1 MIKHIISP
9 IYKILELKE
18 DVSGSKMGLKSKLD
32 ENILVL
38 NEDIAFCINLYKT
51 PQYFSEILHQFALKY
66 EATESEIKP
75 IVLQF
80 FELLNEKGIL
90 VSESDA
96 TRLSQLKHEPP
107 SRVGETILGFYLE
120 KRLTFVMPIDIY
132 RAKNEAGEAFLVK
145 ILVLPLNPSN
155 DDKRFWKRCFKNE
168 FEILKRLS
176 ADSDFNGI
184 CRFISFD
191 SKKEVGVTSFFD
203 NSESLLKRIE
213 DNPIKLKIDEK
224 IKIFKQL
231 TSVLAFI
238 HSKNILHGDLH
249 TSNILINDRGEVCLI
264 DFDLAIQLDKK
275 KNEDLAWGGALEFI
289 PPENINQN
297 AFEKVKTYPTLLSEL
312 FQLGV
317 VGYFIFYEKLPFDGR
332 TWAELAQAISQE
344 NPNFESD
351 TVPLSIQ
358 TFLKQ
363 ILSKNLSGRHVDL
376 GLIQF

>member
-1 MIKHIISP
+1 MIKHVISP
-9 IYKILELKE
+9 IYEILILSE
-18 DVSGSKMGLKSKLD
+18 DVLDSKFGLKSKLD
-32 ENILVL
+32 ENILLL

-66 EATESEIKP
+66 QATESEIEP

-80 FELLNEKGIL
+80 FKLLNKKGIL
-90 VSESDA
+90 VTENEA
-96 TRLSQLKHEPP
+96 IRISQLKHEPP
-107 SRVGETILGFYLE
+107 SRVGETIFGFYLE
-120 KRLTFVMPIDIY
+120 KRLTFAMPIDIY
-132 RAKNEAGEAFLVK
+132 RANNEAGEVFLVK
-145 ILVLPLNPSN
+145 ILAMPLNPSK

-191 SKKEVGVTSFFD
+191 SKNMVGVTTFFE
-203 NSESLLKRIE
+203 NSESLLTRIE

-224 IKIFKQL
+224 INIFRQL
-231 TSVLAFI
+231 TSILALI
-238 HSKNILHGDLH
+238 HRKNILHGDLH
-249 TSNILINDRGEVCLI
+249 TSNILINDRGELCLI

-275 KNEDLAWGGALEFI
+275 MNEDLAWGGALEFI

-297 AFEKVKTYPTLLSEL
+297 AFEKVKSYPTLLSEL

-317 VGYFIFYEKLPFDGR
+317 VGYFLFYEKLPFDGR
-332 TWAELAQAISQE
+332 TWTELAQAISQE
-344 NPNFESD
+344 HPNFESD

-358 TFLKQ
+358 EFLKQ
-363 ILSKNLSGRHVDL
+363 ILSKNPSERHVDL
-376 GLIQF
+376 GLIPF

>member
-9 IYKILELKE
+9 IYEILELKE

-38 NEDIAFCINLYKT
+38 NEDIAFCINFYKT
-51 PQYFSEILHQFALKY
+51 PQYFSEIVRQFALKY
-66 EATESEIKP
+66 QAAESDIEP
-75 IVLQF
+75 IVLHF
-80 FELLNEKGIL
+80 FELLNQKGII
-90 VSESDA
+90 VSENEA
-96 TRLSQLKHEPP
+96 TRISQLKHEPP
-107 SRVGETILGFYLE
+107 SRVGETISGFYLE

-145 ILVLPLNPSN
+145 ILAIPLNPSN

-168 FEILKRLS
+168 FEILKHLS
-176 ADSDFNGI
+176 ADSAFKGI
-184 CRFISFD
+184 SRFISYNP
-191 SKKEVGVTSFFD
+191 KKNIGITTFFE
-203 NSESLLKRIE
+203 NSESLLTRIE

-231 TSVLAFI
+231 LSILAFI
-238 HSKNILHGDLH
+238 HRKNILHGDLH

-275 KNEDLAWGGALEFI
+275 KNDDLAWGGALEFI
-289 PPENINQN
+289 PPENINLN
-297 AFEKVKTYPTLLSEL
+297 VFEKVKTFPTLSGEL

-317 VGYFIFYEKLPFDGR
+317 IGYFLFYEKLPFDGR
-332 TWAELAQAISQE
+332 TWTELAQAITQE
-344 NPNFESD
+344 HPNFESNSI
-351 TVPLSIQ
+351 PLSIQ

-363 ILSKNLSGRHVDL
+363 ILSKKPSERHIDL
-376 GLIQF
+376 ELIPF